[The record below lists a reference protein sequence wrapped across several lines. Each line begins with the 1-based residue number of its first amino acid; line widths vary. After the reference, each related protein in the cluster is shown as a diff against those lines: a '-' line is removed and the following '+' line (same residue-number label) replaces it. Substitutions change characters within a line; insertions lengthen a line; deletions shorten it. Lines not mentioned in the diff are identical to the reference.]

1 MSGTLAS
8 TNTIPIDILELG
20 DYLSNQ
26 RRSVSKKIEL
36 IPTNAKTVGDTGR
49 AINKINSSKSIVFET
64 QPDNI
69 SEQGNALYSEITGI
83 RQSSSILIYMDSP
96 ARTFNISGVLLART
110 VNEAILTHTTIHKL
124 KSWRMPKFGQ
134 GGSDN
139 NTPEVLLLKGYGSMF
154 NAIPTVLTNY
164 SFDMSTDSDLID
176 YGNNIILPIV
186 TKFSISLK
194 EAQGNADI
202 KAFNREQFAQG
213 ILPGW

>member
-26 RRSVSKKIEL
+26 QRSVSKKIEL
-36 IPTNAKTVGDTGR
+36 IPTNAKTVGNGDRR
-49 AINKINSSKSIVFET
+49 AISDLNGQKSIVFET

-134 GGSDN
+134 GGN
-139 NTPEVLLLKGYGSMF
+139 NPPEVLLLKGYGSMF